1 MFPPLK
7 HRFGEAI
14 YFEDE
19 LRSGTRTQC
28 KTRWS
33 RKGRRPLCRMK
44 VGYQFCYLYAAL
56 CPSTGHL
63 VCLILPDMTKASF
76 CLFCRFFAEQV
87 RAVCGRGAVL
97 LICDGAGAHQKEV
110 CRQNGITLEHLPPY
124 CPELNPVERFF
135 EELRKELSNQVY
147 QDLDA
152 AENHLSQILQPYF
165 HDKNK
170 IIQLTNY
177 SYIRT
182 H

>member
-1 MFPPLK
+1 M
-7 HRFGEAI
+7 
-14 YFEDE
+14 
-19 LRSGTRTQC
+19 RSGTRTQC

-33 RKGRRPLCRMK
+33 RKGQRPLCRMK
-44 VGYQFCYLYAAL
+44 VGYEFCYLYAAL
-56 CPSTGHL
+56 CPVTGHL

-76 CLFCRFFAEQV
+76 CLFCQFFSEQV
-87 RAVCGRGAVL
+87 KALGGPCAVV
-97 LICDGAGAHQKEV
+97 LICDGAGAHQQEV
-110 CRQNGITLEHLPPY
+110 CLEHGITLKRLPPY

-135 EELRKELSNQVY
+135 EELRKDLSNQVY
-147 QDLDA
+147 ETIED

-165 HDKNK
+165 KNKEK